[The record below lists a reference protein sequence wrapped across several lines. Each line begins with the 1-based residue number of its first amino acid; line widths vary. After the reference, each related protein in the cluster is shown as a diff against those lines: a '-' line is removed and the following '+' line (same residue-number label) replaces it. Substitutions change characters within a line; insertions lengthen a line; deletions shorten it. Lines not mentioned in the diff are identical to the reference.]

1 MLKKEIRKSLVE
13 TKEKKER
20 LLIEERLV
28 KNRLAIIFNNVKTTN
43 DFNKLSESKKNKLRF
58 KIMEEL
64 STLEHN
70 GLITEQDLGG
80 VLQSLLGGVFGNVT
94 QTIFEPMLNSIL
106 SGLGLDGF
114 FKNFLISYLTSRPSE
129 VIKSFR
135 DCRLMTKLISEGL
148 VEAMVMTIQKEK
160 GFGGFGYDLVRNSLG
175 SAIKSNTFIQG
186 IEKGLGDTVCGLFSK
201 YTDNAKNVVEKLKP
215 ASAKPATP
223 AIA

>member
-1 MLKKEIRKSLVE
+1 MIKKEIRKSLIE

-20 LLIEERLV
+20 LLIEERLI
-28 KNRLAIIFNNVKTTN
+28 KNRLTILFNNVKTID

-64 STLEHN
+64 SILEDN

-135 DCRLMTKLISEGL
+135 DCRLMTKLVSEGL

-175 SAIKSNTFIQG
+175 DAIKSNTFIQG
-186 IEKGLGDTVCGLFSK
+186 IEKGLGDTICGLFSK
-201 YTDNAKNVVEKLKP
+201 YTDNAKKVAEKLKP
-215 ASAKPATP
+215 TTP